1 MEKNDAIQKIRA
13 ELESGTLLAKCK
25 KCGCMKDTLD
35 DLAAI
40 LPNSGMH
47 EVQDLAKELEG
58 WIGRMEPAQYACLGC
73 AHCYPA
79 VAANAFENAFPSA
92 VQAPSPSCDFRLNAT
107 GWPLV
112 VGEYIV
118 TDQTAPVAVSTL
130 ASIELVER
138 LARHNPRGLAIVG
151 KTETENIGIDKVV
164 KNIITNPSI
173 QYLVVAGVEPRG
185 HESGKTLLALSQYGI
200 DDKGRVIG
208 SHGKRPILRNVSSEE
223 VAIFREQVQVID
235 MVGCNDPQVIGLEV
249 ETLTNAARVS
259 HDCKECTEP
268 LSPPV
273 SISAVPTVTVTNEPE
288 QVVKMDKAGYF
299 VIVPLVEKE
308 LINVEH
314 YAYDNTLLRVMEG
327 NTAQALYK
335 TIIAN
340 GWVTEL
346 SHAAYL
352 GKELTKAELSIQFG
366 FKYVQDGA

>member
-25 KCGCMKDTLD
+25 KCGCMKDALN
-35 DLAAI
+35 DLATL
-40 LPNSGMH
+40 LPNSGEH
-47 EVQDLAKELEG
+47 KVQGLAQELEV

-92 VQAPSPSCDFRLNAT
+92 VQVPSPSCDFRLSTT
-107 GWPLV
+107 GWPHV

-118 TDQTAPVAVSTL
+118 PDQTAPVAVSTL
-130 ASIELVER
+130 ASVELAKR
-138 LARHNPRGLAIVG
+138 LVSHNPRGLAIVG
-151 KTETENIGIDKVV
+151 KTETENIGIDKIV
-164 KNIITNPSI
+164 KNIITNSSI
-173 QYLVVAGVEPRG
+173 KYLIVSGTEPRG
-185 HESGKTLLALSQYGI
+185 HESGKTLLALAQYGI

-208 SHGKRPILRNVSSEE
+208 SPGKRPILRNVSWEE

-235 MVGCNDPQVIGLEV
+235 MVGCSDPKVIGLEV
-249 ETLTNAARVS
+249 ETLTNQANAS
-259 HDCKECTEP
+259 PGCKECAEP
-268 LSPPV
+268 SSPPV
-273 SISAVPTVTVTNEPE
+273 LISAIPTVTVTDEPR

-327 NTAQALYK
+327 SAAQALYK